1 MSHQFLNSV
10 LCDAFDRAHDPEL
23 GGLRLNSIVAVL
35 LERLEDASV
44 VSEPQVSYFRFERG
58 NISAEVHGWA
68 VDVEDDV
75 LRLFICIDATSEVTL
90 GDDAQPVT
98 LPKDQV
104 DRAFRRIESFV
115 RHALAGKFDA
125 VEESQPVADL
135 LRVLRASASQGQ
147 SVELHLITTGV
158 VSDRA
163 AAALSDS
170 EIRREV
176 WDLTRLVR
184 ICGSSSDGSITID
197 FEERFG
203 QTLPCL
209 VTKPDDEGV
218 QVLLTRIPGQMLAD
232 IYNDYR
238 SALLERNVR
247 SFLQFNGKV
256 NKGIRDTLK
265 TAPHRF
271 LPYNNGLSTT
281 ASSVVLTGVNNGTA
295 QIRSLADF
303 QIVNGG
309 QTTASIAAASR
320 RDKVDL
326 EHVVVPMKLTV
337 VPPERLQ
344 GLVPQIS
351 KFANTQNRIQE
362 ADFFANAPWHIAL
375 ERLSRNTWTSSTP
388 DAPRGTRWFYERSRG
403 QYSDELAA
411 QGTPAGRRKFR
422 SENPGSQKFTK
433 TDVAKYWLSWEQL
446 PHTVSLGAQ
455 KCFGRF
461 MESVIPRRP
470 EPDDAEFK
478 RVVSLAV
485 LFRTAESLYGEM
497 GFTGYRAQVITYTI
511 ARLSH
516 HLGKRLPVGEI
527 WKSLTLPDE
536 IMAALRILITGV
548 REVLLKPP
556 TGKNLTEWC
565 KKEDCWEAVLK
576 RQFELS
582 LAAGE
587 DSGASA
593 GSELVASDATTP
605 EQQAVVEAVCT
616 IDAEV
621 WLSISSW
628 AKQTAS
634 LLPWQRS
641 LAYSVGRLRGGGRT
655 PSVKQAK
662 QGGILLVEA
671 ARVGFR
677 HDSLSSSALATVSAA
692 LANLG

>member
-104 DRAFRRIESFV
+104 DRAFRRLESFV
-115 RHALAGKFDA
+115 RHALARKFDA

-135 LRVLRASASQGQ
+135 LRVLQASASQGQ
-147 SVELHLITTGV
+147 SVELHLITTGI

-163 AAALSDS
+163 AAALSESDL
-170 EIRREV
+170 RREV

-184 ICGSSSDGSITID
+184 ICGCSSDGSITID
-197 FEERFG
+197 FEQRFG

-209 VTKPDDEGV
+209 VTEPDDEGV

-281 ASSVVLTGVNNGTA
+281 ASSVVLTGASNGTA
-295 QIRSLADF
+295 HIRSLADF

-362 ADFFANAPWHIAL
+362 SDFDANAPWHIAL

-422 SENPGSQKFTK
+422 SENPGAQKFTK

-470 EPDDAEFK
+470 APDEAEFK

-516 HLGKRLPVGEI
+516 HLGKRLPVNDI
-527 WKSLTLPDE
+527 WKLLALPDE
-536 IMAALRILITGV
+536 TMAALRLLITGV
-548 REVLLKPP
+548 RDVLLKPP
-556 TGKNLTEWC
+556 PGKNHTDWH

-582 LAAGE
+582 LPAEE
-587 DSGASA
+587 DSGTVGGGEVVTSN
-593 GSELVASDATTP
+593 ATTP
-605 EQQAVVEAVCT
+605 EEQAVIDAICT

-641 LAYSVGRLRGGGRT
+641 LAYSVGKLRGGGRV

-677 HDSLSSSALATVSAA
+677 HDSLSTDALVIVAGAVSRSV
-692 LANLG
+692 

>member
-23 GGLRLNSIVAVL
+23 GGLRLNSIVAAL
-35 LERLEDASV
+35 LERMEDASV
-44 VSEPQVSYFRFERG
+44 VSEPQVSYFHFERG

-75 LRLFICIDATSEVTL
+75 LRIFICIDATSNVSL

-104 DRAFRRIESFV
+104 DRAFRRLESFV
-115 RHALAGKFDA
+115 RHALAGKFNA

-135 LRVLRASASQGQ
+135 LRVLQASASQGQ
-147 SVELHLITTGV
+147 SLELHLITTGV
-158 VSDRA
+158 VSERA
-163 AAALSDS
+163 AAALSGS
-170 EIRREV
+170 ELRREV

-184 ICGSSSDGSITID
+184 ICGASSDGSITID

-209 VTKPDDEGV
+209 VTTPDDEGV

-265 TAPHRF
+265 ITPHRF
-271 LPYNNGLSTT
+271 LAYNNGLSTT
-281 ASSVVLTGVNNGTA
+281 ASSVTLTGVNNGTA
-295 QIRSLADF
+295 QIRSLKDF

-326 EHVVVPMKLTV
+326 HHVVVPMKLTV

-375 ERLSRNTWTSSTP
+375 ERLSRSTWTNSTLG
-388 DAPRGTRWFYERSRG
+388 APRGTRWFYERSRG
-403 QYSDELAA
+403 QYSDELSA

-433 TDVAKYWLSWEQL
+433 TDLAKYWLSWEQL

-461 MESVIPRRP
+461 METVITRRP

-485 LFRTAESLYGEM
+485 LFRTAETLHGEM

-536 IMAALRILITGV
+536 MMAALRILITGV
-548 REVLLKPP
+548 REVLLNPP

-565 KKEDCWEAVLK
+565 KKEDCWETVLK
-576 RQFELS
+576 RPFELS

-587 DSGASA
+587 DSGASG
-593 GSELVASDATTP
+593 GSDVVASDATTP
-605 EQQAVVEAVCT
+605 SQQAVIDAVCT

-641 LAYSVGRLRGGGRT
+641 LAYSMGRLRGGGRS
-655 PSVKQAK
+655 PSAKQAK
-662 QGGILLVEA
+662 QGGILLEEA
-671 ARVGFR
+671 TRVGFR
-677 HDSLSSSALATVSAA
+677 HDRLSPSAILAVTRAISK
-692 LANLG
+692 L

>member
-23 GGLRLNSIVAVL
+23 GGLRLNSVVAVL
-35 LERLEDASV
+35 LERLEEASV

-58 NISAEVHGWA
+58 NIAAEVHGWA

-104 DRAFRRIESFV
+104 DRAFRRLESFV

-135 LRVLRASASQGQ
+135 LRVLHASASQGQ
-147 SVELHLITTGV
+147 SVELHLITTGI

-170 EIRREV
+170 ELRREV

-209 VTKPDDEGV
+209 VTEPDDEGV

-281 ASSVVLTGVNNGTA
+281 ASSVTLTGASNGTA
-295 QIRSLADF
+295 HLRSLADF

-326 EHVVVPMKLTV
+326 GHVVVPMKLTV
-337 VPPERLQ
+337 VPRERLQ

-446 PHTVSLGAQ
+446 PHVVSLGAQ

-485 LFRTAESLYGEM
+485 VFRTAESLYGEM
-497 GFTGYRAQVITYTI
+497 GFTGYRAQVITYAV

-516 HLGKRLPVGEI
+516 HLGKRLPVAEI
-527 WKSLTLPDE
+527 WKSLALPDE

-565 KKEDCWEAVLK
+565 KKEDCWTAVLK

-582 LAAGE
+582 LASGE
-587 DSGASA
+587 DSGTSG
-593 GSELVASDATTP
+593 GSEIVASDAMTP
-605 EQQAVVEAVCT
+605 EQQAIIDAVSAV
-616 IDAEV
+616 DAEV

-641 LAYSVGRLRGGGRT
+641 LAYSIGKLRGDGRT
-655 PSVKQAK
+655 PSAKQAK
-662 QGGILLVEA
+662 QGGILLAEA

-677 HDSLSSSALATVSAA
+677 HDGLSSRTLAKVADT
-692 LANLG
+692 LASLG

>member
-35 LERLEDASV
+35 LDRLEDASV

-75 LRLFICIDATSEVTL
+75 LRLFICIDATSDVTL

-104 DRAFRRIESFV
+104 DRAFRRLESFG

-125 VEESQPVADL
+125 VEESQPIADL
-135 LRVLRASASQGQ
+135 LRVLQSSASQGQ
-147 SVELHLITTGV
+147 SVELHLITTGL

-163 AAALSDS
+163 AAALNES
-170 EIRREV
+170 ELRREV

-184 ICGSSSDGSITID
+184 ICGSSTDGSITID

-281 ASSVVLTGVNNGTA
+281 ASSVILTGVNNGTA

-337 VPPERLQ
+337 VPPERLH

-362 ADFFANAPWHIAL
+362 ADFFANAPWHIGL

-403 QYSDELAA
+403 QYSDELSA

-497 GFTGYRAQVITYTI
+497 GFTGYRAQVITYSV
-511 ARLSH
+511 ARLSN
-516 HLGKRLPVGEI
+516 HLGKRIPVSDI
-527 WKSLTLPDE
+527 WRTQELPDWIVE
-536 IMAALRILITGV
+536 SLRLLITGV
-548 REVLLKPP
+548 REVLLNPP
-556 TGKNLTEWC
+556 PGKNLTEWC
-565 KKEDCWEAVLK
+565 KKEDCWDAVLK
-576 RQFELS
+576 RPFGLPVM
-582 LAAGE
+582 AGGE
-587 DSGASA
+587 SGTRD
-593 GSELVASDATTP
+593 GSEVIASDTATP
-605 EQQAVVEAVCT
+605 DEQAV
-616 IDAEV
+616 IDAICAIDADV
-621 WLSISSW
+621 WFSVSSW
-628 AKQTAS
+628 SKQTAS

-641 LAYSVGRLRGGGRT
+641 LAFSIGKLRAAGRV
-655 PSVKQAK
+655 PSTKQAK
-662 QGGILLVEA
+662 QGGILLMEA
-671 ARVGFR
+671 LRVGFR
-677 HDSLSSSALATVSAA
+677 HDMLLPDTHDEMFKALVR
-692 LANLG
+692 LR